1 VPKVVDHEQRRQQI
15 AAAVWRLAS
24 TSGLESVSLRQVA
37 AEAGISMRL
46 VQYYFESKDRM
57 LLYALQHLNEVLE
70 QRVRARL
77 DLGREPTAREIIRAS
92 LVELVP
98 VDEHGRMVSLVFIAF
113 FVRALN
119 DPALGEAF
127 RGDGT
132 DELAAFFAALIRD
145 SQAAGTSPAWLRP
158 EREVATLIAVA
169 NGMGPDVLVG
179 TATADEVLATLD
191 YNLDRV
197 FPPVD

>member
-1 VPKVVDHEQRRQQI
+1 VPKVVDHEQRRREI

-37 AEAGISMRL
+37 AEAGVSMRL
-46 VQYYFESKDRM
+46 VQYYFETKDRM
-57 LLYALQHLNEVLE
+57 LLFALKHLNEVLE
-70 QRVRARL
+70 QQVRARL
-77 DLGREPTAREIIRAS
+77 DLGREPTPREIIRAT

-98 VDEHGRMVSLVFIAF
+98 VDERGRMVSLVFIAF

-119 DPALGEAF
+119 DPALNEAL

-145 SQAAGTSPAWLRP
+145 SQAAGTSPAWLHP
-158 EREVATLIAVA
+158 EREVATLLAVA

-179 TATADEVLATLD
+179 TVTADEVLATLD

-197 FPPVD
+197 FPP